1 MQIRHQPDFI
11 YFKIKLYKIEFEIS
25 LRRLSLLCRLTD
37 IKIAWINPCD
47 ESKQQTSLNS
57 FKKSLK
63 NGNHKISHADYAKF
77 ILMVSAFTFSNAI
90 NAERF
95 YCFVFFLLFF
105 HSEDTELV
113 IYSIVITEMT
123 LLYRPSIFNAL
134 IFNVF
139 ILHMMYLLT

>member
-95 YCFVFFLLFF
+95 YCFFFFTFLSFRRHGAGHIQ
-105 HSEDTELV
+105 HSNYRNDVV
-113 IYSIVITEMT
+113 IST
-123 LLYRPSIFNAL
+123 LNF
-134 IFNVF
+134 
-139 ILHMMYLLT
+139 